1 MKRLYLDDIN
11 IIYKLDKNSNDG
23 RGKIFQDIFNIA
35 PIIEI
40 SYIHIL
46 CDVNKKEDIFCIK
59 EILYKIFKFFKY

>member
-1 MKRLYLDDIN
+1 M
-11 IIYKLDKNSNDG
+11 IICKLDKNSNDG

-46 CDVNKKEDIFCIK
+46 CIDERRDFFYKKRDSLQNIQA
-59 EILYKIFKFFKY
+59 KIFKLFLRLST